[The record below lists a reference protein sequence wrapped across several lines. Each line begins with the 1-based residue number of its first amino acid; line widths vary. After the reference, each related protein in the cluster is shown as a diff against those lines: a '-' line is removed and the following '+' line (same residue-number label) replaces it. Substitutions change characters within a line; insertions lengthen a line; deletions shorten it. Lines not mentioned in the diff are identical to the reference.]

1 MSNFTTIIEKALKE
15 GKIISIY
22 DEQNNSNVFSAGI
35 VKGFTKEEIIIKKLN
50 KEGKFDG
57 TMIMKINNIVRIQYD
72 GVYEK
77 KLQILSTLKI
87 ENEIKEIE
95 FDFNKHP
102 ILEIL
107 KTAKKYNKIVNIVID
122 EDANEIIG
130 YVNSIE
136 GDFLE
141 INTITIDGFSDGITI
156 FKISN
161 IQRIDFDTIFDRYLG
176 IVNKIIKQ

>member
-1 MSNFTTIIEKALKE
+1 MSNFISIIEKALKE
-15 GKIISIY
+15 GKIISVY

-35 VKGFTKEEIIIKKLN
+35 VKGFTKDEVVLKKLN

-57 TMIMKINNIVRIQYD
+57 IMVMKIDDIIRIQYD
-72 GVYEK
+72 GIYEK
-77 KLQILSTLKI
+77 KLQILSTLKD

-95 FDFNKHP
+95 FNFNKSP

-107 KTAKKYNKIVNIVID
+107 KTAKKHNKVVNIITD

-136 GDFLE
+136 YDFLE
-141 INTITIDGFSDGITI
+141 MKVITIDGFSDGITV
-156 FKISN
+156 FKISD

-176 IVNKIIKQ
+176 IVNEIIKK